1 MYFDGGGGGPG
12 GNANDPL
19 SSLSNTLQQGSARIF
34 RGLSGSQPVGMR
46 DSTSSLSSM
55 NSEYD
60 PNDPQAMFSKELRT
74 AAGKFRR
81 NPIRKSFAVSS
92 TENFKGVCLLSFL
105 GDLGKELK
113 NLITL
118 MDQEEKQQREKE
130 QSKNKESPVWFVKSM
145 IKNNHISMH
154 IKTNCYFTF

>member
-1 MYFDGGGGGPG
+1 MIPKFLNLTDKRNSTGNLYFDGGGGGSV
-12 GNANDPL
+12 GNANDRPL

-46 DSTSSLSSM
+46 DSNSSLSSM

-60 PNDPQAMFSKELRT
+60 PNDPQAMFSRELRT
-74 AAGKFRR
+74 AAGEYFLRFESYKKV
-81 NPIRKSFAVSS
+81 ICSFLLHSS
-92 TENFKGVCLLSFL
+92 RNFKGVLSFL

-118 MDQEEKQQREKE
+118 MDQEEMQEREKAE
-130 QSKNKESPVWFVKSM
+130 QQKQNKESPV
-145 IKNNHISMH
+145 
-154 IKTNCYFTF
+154 